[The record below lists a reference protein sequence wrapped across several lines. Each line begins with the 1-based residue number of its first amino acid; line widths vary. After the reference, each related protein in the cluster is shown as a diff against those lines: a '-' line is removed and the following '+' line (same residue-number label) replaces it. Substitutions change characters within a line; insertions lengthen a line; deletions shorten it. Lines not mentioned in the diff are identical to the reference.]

1 MSKLKKVLI
10 WIFAVSCL
18 LAGAAT
24 ILGYI
29 YQDEIL
35 LKSTKQLNAYLNT
48 EIVPE
53 KMEVSFIKKFP
64 YASVELQNVIAY
76 ESWDQS
82 NKDTLFQFE
91 AVYLKFNLL
100 DLYNGVYNL
109 EAAEFSNGKAH
120 FKTAATGAIN
130 YDFWKTTNSN
140 DSTQSNFTLSLKK
153 VNFNEVEY
161 IWERAAEKERIH
173 VQINRAVTRGDFS
186 STAFQM
192 DVDGVFDIRT
202 LQFDQMH
209 LLAGQQLDLDVG
221 FQVNLEENLYQ
232 LYRGNITLDN
242 TLNLSV
248 TGNIASES
256 YQFDLSGEDIALNQ
270 ALSIL
275 PVAQQKQLED
285 WSFSGS
291 SDLSIH
297 LEQKQNENTP
307 LIQANFNLRNADLS
321 QNNGKGAIQGIKANG
336 NYTNGSK
343 RNAST
348 SRIRL
353 NAFSAK
359 KNETEIKG
367 ELDLLNFDQTRLK
380 AQFECKGVLEDLHE
394 LISIDTLSNVR
405 GAIQT
410 ECAIQLELNNL
421 FASEST
427 TIGEFSTA
435 GFFQISDTQFEL
447 KESPLKVEEMHA
459 EGRLEN
465 EVLDLDSL
473 SGLLFG
479 SQISFNGTIQN
490 VFSWNSQK
498 PSNIVGNIQ
507 VDAFNY
513 ENWEVLSN
521 HSNDD
526 STAEWPEQFTVD
538 ARLMLGHFQKEKIT
552 ADSITTRVVY
562 KHGMLD
568 FNPLRVSMLE
578 GQSAARLSIENKNDK
593 TLFTSAG
600 KLTNLNI
607 EKAFRMFDNF
617 GQESITANHVKGKVS
632 ADYVLKFSMFNGEV
646 EQDQIDF
653 TTDLIIAK
661 GELNQYKPLL
671 ETVAP
676 IESNK
681 VLNLLVNLE
690 DFKQRLNHIKFDRLS
705 NTLAIKNQK
714 LTIPRMQITSS
725 ALNIELSGSHTFK
738 NEIDYAL
745 NFNLKE
751 VLVKD
756 KNLKVND
763 YGYIKDDNL
772 GNKQIFLKIG
782 GTIDQPE
789 ISLDKSAARS
799 YRKEITQQEVNTTKA
814 VLKDE
819 FGLFKNDTTL
829 RELEEPSEA
838 EYRMDF
844 GEFDTTKENAS
855 TPGNSPSD
863 TTENDSKLKRFFKGL
878 KDPKN
883 EKRSKFEE
891 WEFKEDDL

>member
-1 MSKLKKVLI
+1 MPKLKKVLI
-10 WIFAVSCL
+10 WIFAVFCL
-18 LAGAAT
+18 LAGAAS

-76 ESWDQS
+76 ESWAHS

-91 AVYLKFNLL
+91 AVYLKFNLF
-100 DLYNGVYNL
+100 DLYNGIYNL
-109 EAAEFSNGKAH
+109 EAAEFSHGKAH
-120 FKTAATGAIN
+120 FKTDESGAIN
-130 YDFWKTTNSN
+130 YDFWKASNSS
-140 DSTQSNFTLSLKK
+140 DSAQSNFTFSLKK

-161 IWERAAEKERIH
+161 IWERASEKERIH
-173 VQINRAVTRGDFS
+173 VLINQAVTRGDFS
-186 STAFQM
+186 SNAFQM
-192 DVDGVFDIRT
+192 DIDGVFDIQT
-202 LQFDQMH
+202 LQFDQLQ
-209 LLAGQQLDLDVG
+209 LLSGQRLNLDVG
-221 FQVNLEENLYQ
+221 FQVELQENRYQ

-248 TGNIASES
+248 TGSISSDA
-256 YQFDLSGEDIALNQ
+256 YLFDLSGEEIALHQ

-275 PVAQQKQLED
+275 PLAQQRQLAD

-291 SDLSIH
+291 CDLSIH

-307 LIQANFNLRNADLS
+307 LIQADFDLRNADWS
-321 QNNGKGAIQGIKANG
+321 QKNGKGAIQGLQANG

-353 NAFSAK
+353 NTFSAT

-367 ELDLLNFDQTRLK
+367 QLDLLNFDQTRLK
-380 AQFECKGVLEDLHE
+380 AQFECKGTLEDLNE
-394 LISIDTLSNVR
+394 LISIDTLSNIH
-405 GAIQT
+405 GAIEA
-410 ECAIQLELNNL
+410 ECAIQLELINL
-421 FASEST
+421 FASEPTS
-427 TIGEFSTA
+427 IGEFSTA
-435 GFFQISDTQFEL
+435 GFFQISDAQFEL
-447 KESPLKVEEMHA
+447 RDSPLKVSAIHA
-459 EGRLEN
+459 DGQLEN

-479 SQISFNGTIQN
+479 SQVSFNGTIQN
-490 VFSWNSQK
+490 VFSWSPQK
-498 PSNIVGNIQ
+498 TSNVLGNIE
-507 VDAFNY
+507 VNAFNY
-513 ENWEVLSN
+513 EKWEMLFNES
-521 HSNDD
+521 SGD
-526 STAEWPEQFTVD
+526 STSEWPRQFTVD
-538 ARLMLGHFQKEKIT
+538 ARLVLGHFQKGKIA
-552 ADSITTRVVY
+552 ADSIVTRVTY
-562 KHGMLD
+562 SQRLLD
-568 FNPLRVSMLE
+568 FNPLRLSMLE
-578 GQSAARLSIENKNDK
+578 GQSAARLSLENQNNKI
-593 TLFTSAG
+593 LLTSAG

-607 EKAFRMFDNF
+607 EKAFQMFDNF
-617 GQESITANHVKGKVS
+617 GQESITANHVKGKLS
-632 ADYVLKFSMFNGEV
+632 AEYVLKFPMINGEL
-646 EQDQIDF
+646 EQDKIDL

-690 DFKQRLNHIKFDRLS
+690 DFKQRLNHVKFDRLS
-705 NTLAIKNQK
+705 NTLTIKSQK
-714 LTIPRMQITSS
+714 LTIPRMHITSS
-725 ALNIELSGSHTFK
+725 ALNIELSGNHTFN

-756 KNLKVND
+756 KKLKTND

-782 GTIDQPE
+782 GTIDQPQ

-814 VLKDE
+814 ALKDE

-829 RELEEPSEA
+829 QEVENPAEA
-838 EYRMDF
+838 EYQMDF
-844 GEFDTTKENAS
+844 GEFDTTKERTASPENSSLDNA
-855 TPGNSPSD
+855 
-863 TTENDSKLKRFFKGL
+863 ENESKLKRFFKGL

-883 EKRSKFEE
+883 EKKSKFEE
-891 WEFKEDDL
+891 WDFEEDDL